1 MDSNECNTVIPAAR
15 ESAGRT
21 AEETLAA
28 IDSAVAQFSA
38 NVKAKFKRDGEW

>member
-15 ESAGRT
+15 SSAGLGSEQILT
-21 AEETLAA
+21 QLS
-28 IDSAVAQFSA
+28 SAVAKFNE